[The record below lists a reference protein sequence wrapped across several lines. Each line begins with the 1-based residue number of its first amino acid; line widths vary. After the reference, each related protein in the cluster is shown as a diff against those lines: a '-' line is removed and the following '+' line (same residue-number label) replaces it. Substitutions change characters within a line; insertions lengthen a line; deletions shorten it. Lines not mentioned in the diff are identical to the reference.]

1 MLLECDSYACDT
13 CLPHSVLCLHQA
25 HVVSLHCNFSKY
37 IPLDTVRV
45 PGRRIR
51 VWGLFFIFNSAHVEN
66 GKHAD
71 PLQPEALQGAHGA
84 CTILN
89 RLARAQ
95 TALQV
100 WKYEGCRTLSYYLK
114 RRDCLQALA
123 KDLEVPEQAVVATV
137 IKQILECLTVRLPA
151 CFGSMPGWHLQS
163 LQWRWLLLQAQCLIA
178 PCYPPPQR

>member
-1 MLLECDSYACDT
+1 M
-13 CLPHSVLCLHQA
+13 
-25 HVVSLHCNFSKY
+25 
-37 IPLDTVRV
+37 
-45 PGRRIR
+45 
-51 VWGLFFIFNSAHVEN
+51 
-66 GKHAD
+66 
-71 PLQPEALQGAHGA
+71 
-84 CTILN
+84 
-89 RLARAQ
+89 
-95 TALQV
+95 QV